1 MTEKDEIKIDHDSFT
16 ESSKLLWAMEMSLH
30 PPHAVMEGITGSKQI
45 VPNAAFPFCFYSS
58 ETVGTY
64 LDDYKEHYCNAFK
77 PTFNEHGLC
86 YTFNNP
92 DRGLDDVFQEGVHTY
107 WAYSF

>member
-1 MTEKDEIKIDHDSFT
+1 MSSSIVRLYYMKEEKT
-16 ESSKLLWAMEMSLH
+16 AN
-30 PPHAVMEGITGSKQI
+30 GSRKRI
-45 VPNAAFPFCFYSS
+45 IPNAAFPFCFYSS

-64 LDDYKEHYCNAFK
+64 LDDYKEYYCNAFQ

-92 DRGLDDVFQEGVHTY
+92 DAGLDDNLQG
-107 WAYSF
+107 

>member
-1 MTEKDEIKIDHDSFT
+1 MNQKAKSTRSCK
-16 ESSKLLWAMEMSLH
+16 
-30 PPHAVMEGITGSKQI
+30 KQI

-58 ETVGTY
+58 ETIGTWETGY
-64 LDDYKEHYCNAFK
+64 VEEYKEHYCDALQ

-92 DRGLDDVFQEGVHTY
+92 DAGLDNNLQG
-107 WAYSF
+107 